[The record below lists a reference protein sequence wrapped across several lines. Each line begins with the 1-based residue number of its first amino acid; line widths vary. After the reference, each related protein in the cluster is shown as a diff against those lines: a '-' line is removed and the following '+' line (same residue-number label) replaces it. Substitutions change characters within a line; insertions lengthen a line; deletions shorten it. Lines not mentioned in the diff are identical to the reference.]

1 MIPRYSDHD
10 YRTALFNL
18 LPLGPIW
25 SGFRGGVAAGLFLV
39 LARVYSR
46 NNERAASLINDL
58 FPATTAAFLGE
69 WEKTLGLPDSCT
81 IGTPTQEERRAAIV
95 AKLTDE
101 GGSSLAYYRGLA
113 SLYGLTVTIEQF
125 APARAGILRAGQP
138 CYGKD
143 WAYAFRVALPQT
155 EISDFRA
162 GRNVAGEALR
172 RWGGG
177 YIECVL
183 NKRRPAHTVLIFQY
197 KRVNRGSKN

>member
-1 MIPRYSDHD
+1 MIPRYSERD
-10 YRTALFNL
+10 YLTALLNL
-18 LPLGPIW
+18 LPLGTIW
-25 SGFRGGVAAGLFLV
+25 SGFRSGVAAGLFLV

-46 NNERAASLINDL
+46 NNDRAANLITDL
-58 FPATTAAFLGE
+58 FPATTTAFMGE

-101 GGSSLAYYRGLA
+101 GGSSVAYYMRLA

-125 APARAGILRAGQP
+125 APARAGILQAGQP
-138 CYGKD
+138 CCGQA
-143 WAYAFRVALPQT
+143 WAHAFRVALPQT
-155 EISDFRA
+155 EISNFRS
-162 GRNVAGEALR
+162 GRSAAGEALR

-183 NKRRPAHTVLIFQY
+183 NTRRPAHTVLIFQY
-197 KRVNRGSKN
+197 QRVNHGTAN